1 MQQDLKPIRVFLEVA
16 KLQGFAAAAKSLGMT
31 AASATRIVAKL
42 EEKFGHQLLIRT
54 TRQVS
59 LTSTGALIAARYQPI
74 LDAFD
79 QVKLDLDREM
89 QPHRGRL
96 SINAPMAFGLRLMP
110 GLIDSLK
117 LAYPNIDLDVRLTD
131 RLVDIV
137 AEVCDLAIRVS
148 EPPTDKSTIWR
159 KLCEVPLKAVAAPSL
174 FERFPRPTSPDELDP
189 KICLSYGDGLDSEVW
204 RFEKEGRKRAVTTGM
219 TLHSNAGDLLYR
231 VTRKG
236 LGIAVLPEF
245 LVSDGIEKGEVEV
258 VLPDWKLPSL
268 WLSLYYPPY
277 EALPPLVATFT
288 DFFEAYLA
296 DENGF
301 EFDA

>member
-1 MQQDLKPIRVFLEVA
+1 V
-16 KLQGFAAAAKSLGMT
+16 
-31 AASATRIVAKL
+31 
-42 EEKFGHQLLIRT
+42 
-54 TRQVS
+54 
-59 LTSTGALIAARYQPI
+59 TGP
-74 LDAFD
+74 
-79 QVKLDLDREM
+79 
-89 QPHRGRL
+89 
-96 SINAPMAFGLRLMP
+96 
-110 GLIDSLK
+110 
-117 LAYPNIDLDVRLTD
+117 
-131 RLVDIV
+131 
-137 AEVCDLAIRVS
+137 
-148 EPPTDKSTIWR
+148 
-159 KLCEVPLKAVAAPSL
+159 
-174 FERFPRPTSPDELDP
+174 
-189 KICLSYGDGLDSEVW
+189 
-204 RFEKEGRKRAVTTGM
+204 VTTGM